1 MQAMIENGA
10 IAVKALAVKAL
21 AVVGAGAMGAG
32 IAQTAAS
39 AGLTVIM
46 TDVAEDAVARGG
58 ATIAASLDRF
68 VKRDTL
74 SAADAEATQRRITGT
89 TDFAALREADLVIE
103 AVFEDEQVK
112 RDLFRRLDT
121 TCQPGAILAS
131 NTSSISITV
140 LAAATSRPD
149 RVIGMHFF
157 NPVPMMALVEIVRG
171 ARTSD
176 ATHDAVDAL
185 ARAMG
190 KTPVSVND
198 YPGFV
203 SNRILMPMLNEAI
216 YCLMEGVADR
226 EAIDT
231 VMKLGMA
238 HPMGPLQ
245 LADFIGLDVCLNIM
259 EVLHRGLGDDK
270 YRPCPLLRRMVAAGK
285 LGRKSGEGF
294 YSYPQR

>member
-1 MQAMIENGA
+1 MTVPREST
-10 IAVKALAVKAL
+10 VRHL

-32 IAQTAAS
+32 IAQSAATAGIAVMMVDM
-39 AGLTVIM
+39 A
-46 TDVAEDAVARGG
+46 DDAVARG
-58 ATIAASLDRF
+58 ATTIAHSLERF
-68 VKRDTL
+68 VTKGAL
-74 SAADAEATQRRITGT
+74 AASEADAIRARIVGT
-89 TDFAALREADLVIE
+89 TDFATVGTAEVVVE
-103 AVFEDEQVK
+103 AVFEDESVK
-112 RDLFRRLDT
+112 RALFGRLDAV
-121 TCQPGAILAS
+121 CQPDAILAS

-140 LAAATSRPD
+140 LAAATKRPE

-157 NPVPMMALVEIVRG
+157 NPVPMMSLVEIVRG

-176 ATHDAVDAL
+176 ATYRAVEAL
-185 ARAMG
+185 ARALG
-190 KTPVSVND
+190 KTPVSVTD

-216 YCLMEGVADR
+216 FCLMEGVADR

-231 VMKLGMA
+231 VMRLGMA

-294 YSYPQR
+294 YEYLKR

>member
-1 MQAMIENGA
+1 MAIET
-10 IAVKALAVKAL
+10 LAVI
-21 AVVGAGAMGAG
+21 GAGAMGAG
-32 IAQTAAS
+32 IAETAAS
-39 AGLTVIM
+39 AGLAVIM
-46 TDVAEDAVARGG
+46 TDVAEEAVARGR

-68 VKRDTL
+68 VKKGTL
-74 SAADAEATQRRITGT
+74 SAADAEATQARITGT
-89 TDFAALREADLVIE
+89 TAFDALRDADLVIE

-112 RDLFRRLDT
+112 RDLFRRLDA

-131 NTSSISITV
+131 NTSSISITL

-176 ATHDAVDAL
+176 AAFGAVDAL
-185 ARAMG
+185 ARRLG
-190 KTPVSVND
+190 KAPVSVND

-203 SNRILMPMLNEAI
+203 SNRILMPMLNEAMF
-216 YCLMEGVADR
+216 CLMEGVADR

-270 YRPCPLLRRMVAAGK
+270 YRPCPLLRRMVAAGT

-294 YSYPQR
+294 YTYPQR

>member
-1 MQAMIENGA
+1 MSEKSAMS
-10 IAVKALAVKAL
+10 VKTL

-39 AGLTVIM
+39 AGIAVTM
-46 TDVAEDAVARGG
+46 TDVADDAVARGG
-58 ATIAASLDRF
+58 AAIAASLERF
-68 VKRDTL
+68 VKKGAL
-74 SAADAEATQRRITGT
+74 SAADAAATHGRITGT
-89 TDFAALREADLVIE
+89 TDFDALHDADLVIE
-103 AVFEDEQVK
+103 AAFEDEQVK
-112 RDLFRRLDT
+112 RNLFRRLDA
-121 TCQPGAILAS
+121 TCRPGAIFAS

-140 LAAATSRPD
+140 LAAATGRPD

-157 NPVPMMALVEIVRG
+157 NPVPVMALVEIVRG

-176 ATHDAVDAL
+176 ATYATVDAL
-185 ARAMG
+185 ARALG

-203 SNRILMPMLNEAI
+203 SNRVLMPMLNEAI

-259 EVLHRGLGDDK
+259 EVLHHGLGDDK
-270 YRPCPLLRRMVAAGK
+270 YRPCPLLRRMVSAGT

-294 YSYPQR
+294 YMYAQR